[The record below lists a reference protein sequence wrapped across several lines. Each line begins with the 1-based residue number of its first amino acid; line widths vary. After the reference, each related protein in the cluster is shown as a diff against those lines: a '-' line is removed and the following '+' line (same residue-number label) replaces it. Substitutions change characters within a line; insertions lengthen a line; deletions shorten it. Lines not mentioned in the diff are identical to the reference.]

1 MPETLVKGK
10 TMETVSPSAPVAV
23 LTQVPEDS
31 LWRFDVFGRWPWLKR
46 LVRMRSFQ
54 YLVMIPNLFMFYL
67 FLIAGLFG
75 TPVGN
80 RNIIIVFVWILWWFL
95 LIALLVPFG
104 SRVWCTICPLPFFGD
119 WAQRRAV
126 IKVRPGKSPGT
137 ENKFFGL
144 QKRWPKSL
152 SNIWMQNIGF
162 LFLATFSALLVTR
175 PIVSAVVFG
184 ILFLVATVLALFYR
198 LRTFCNYVCPISGF
212 LSLYAMTS
220 TVELRSADKD
230 VCLTCKT
237 KSCIRGSEKGW
248 ACPWNVYMGK
258 LDRNNYC
265 GLCFEC
271 VKSCPNDNISLF
283 VRPFS
288 SSDVILRGYDEV
300 WKACIMLV
308 LALTY
313 SVMLLGPW
321 GRFKDWANVSEVRN
335 WGGFGAYAAGQALLA
350 LVIFPGLYYLSIRLA
365 KWYARVDT
373 VPTKE
378 LFLKYGYALVPM
390 GLLAWIAF
398 SVPLLMVN
406 GSYIIAVASDPLGWG
421 MNLFGTADFP
431 WRPLWPEWVPYLQ
444 VPILLTGLY
453 YGLRGLHKVGLQLF
467 PDSRQ
472 LHRSLLPPAALLLGV
487 TLVFL
492 KLFIG

>member
-1 MPETLVKGK
+1 MATASRP
-10 TMETVSPSAPVAV
+10 APVIVAAE
-23 LTQVPEDS
+23 PRERP
-31 LWRFDVFGRWPWLKR
+31 WRFDLFARWPWLKR
-46 LVRMRSFQ
+46 LVQMRSFQ
-54 YLVMIPNLFMFYL
+54 LLVILPNLFMFYL

-80 RNIIIVFVWILWWFL
+80 RNIIIVFVWILWWFV
-95 LIALLVPFG
+95 LIGLMMPLG
-104 SRVWCTICPLPFFGD
+104 SRIWCTMCPLPFFGD
-119 WAQRRAV
+119 WVQRRAV
-126 IKVRPGKSPGT
+126 IEVRSGNSPGT
-137 ENKFFGL
+137 GNTFFGL
-144 QKRWPKSL
+144 HKRWPKRL
-152 SNIWMQNIGF
+152 SNIWLQNFGF

-175 PIVSAVVFG
+175 PIVSVVVFAV
-184 ILFLVATVLALFYR
+184 LLLLATGLALIYR
-198 LRTFCNYVCPISGF
+198 LRTFCNYICPISGF
-212 LSLYAMTS
+212 LSVYAMTS

-230 VCLTCKT
+230 ECLKCKS
-237 KSCIRGSEKGW
+237 KACIRGNDKGW

-288 SSDVILRGYDEV
+288 TSDVILRGYDEV
-300 WKACIMLV
+300 WKASIMLV

-321 GRFKDWANVSEVRN
+321 GRFKDWANVSEVAD
-335 WGGFGAYAAGQALLA
+335 WGGFGLFAVGQALLA
-350 LVIFPGLYYLSIRLA
+350 LVIFPGLYYLSVRLA
-365 KWYARVDT
+365 KWYARADSVST
-373 VPTKE
+373 NE
-378 LFLKYGYALVPM
+378 LFLKYAYMLVPM

-398 SVPLLMVN
+398 SVPLIMVN
-406 GSYIIAVASDPLGWG
+406 GAYIISVASDPLGWG
-421 MNLFGTADFP
+421 MNLFGTAEFP
-431 WRPLWPEWVPYLQ
+431 WMPLWPEWVPFIQL
-444 VPILLTGLY
+444 PILLTGFY
-453 YGLRGLHKVGLQLF
+453 YGLRGLHQVGRQIF
-467 PDSRQ
+467 PDPGQ